1 MRTTDVSFLFPQKN
15 DWIKDKLP
23 ARQMCLQ
30 WEVRGDRM
38 RPEPGEQPVGSFT
51 LGGDPCWSA
60 VFACSV
66 LLWIHEERPSPL
78 PMHHSSW
85 IFRQRL
91 QLLHLINQGLKAHLF
106 HTETQGGKNKVKT
119 MTKMEEKAL
128 KVEKMHIRMH
138 VTSDYHWTSC
148 IVP

>member
-1 MRTTDVSFLFPQKN
+1 MSP
-15 DWIKDKLP
+15 
-23 ARQMCLQ
+23 
-30 WEVRGDRM
+30 VRVWGERM
-38 RPEPGEQPVGSFT
+38 RPEPREQPVGSFT

-91 QLLHLINQGLKAHLF
+91 QLLHLINQGLKAHFF
-106 HTETQGGKNKVKT
+106 HTEKQGVINKQTNKRQNYDKDGRKTPQGGKNAYNVRLSLNIPYC
-119 MTKMEEKAL
+119 AL
-128 KVEKMHIRMH
+128 KVNPPPKKNILINKWLLINC
-138 VTSDYHWTSC
+138 DK
-148 IVP
+148 